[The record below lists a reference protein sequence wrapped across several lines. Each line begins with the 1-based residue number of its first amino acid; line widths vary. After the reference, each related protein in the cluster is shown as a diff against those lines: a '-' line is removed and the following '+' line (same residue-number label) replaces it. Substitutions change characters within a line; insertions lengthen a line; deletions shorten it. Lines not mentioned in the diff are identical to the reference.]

1 VLSVIAHPKDDFFEW
16 IEGFDTLPMGI
27 ETWNTKYDGRYA
39 PRPETFALL
48 LRLKQRAPQMH
59 AFYGQDLHWRKQF
72 RGMFVNVECDSLDP
86 AAILSALAA
95 GRYSAEKDKLRLPSS
110 GVLPEAL
117 LAEFDRLHARSYRM
131 WRLLKNSKQALDRL
145 GIRVPESLKAQLRRI
160 F

>member
-1 VLSVIAHPKDDFFEW
+1 
-16 IEGFDTLPMGI
+16 
-27 ETWNTKYDGRYA
+27 
-39 PRPETFALL
+39 
-48 LRLKQRAPQMH
+48 MH

>member
-1 VLSVIAHPKDDFFEW
+1 MRTPRTISSNGLKASFA
-16 IEGFDTLPMGI
+16 TLPLGI

-48 LRLKQRAPQMH
+48 LRFKQRAPQMH
-59 AFYGQDLHWRKQF
+59 AFYGQDLHWKRQF
-72 RGMFVNVECDSLDP
+72 RGMFVILDSSSLEP

-95 GRYSAEKDKLRLPSS
+95 GRYSAQKDKLRLPSS

-117 LAEFDRLHARSYRM
+117 LAEFDRVHARSYRM
-131 WRLLKNSKQALDRL
+131 WRLLKNGKQALDRL